1 MTDQVRFFIAEH
13 QIDLARSVVIFSQ
26 QETKVE
32 PKILQVLY
40 LLAQKQGEVVSHQEI
55 MTTVW
60 QGTEVVPNALQ
71 RCIARLRKVLG
82 DDAKSPNIIATHP
95 KIGYRLMQPVRWY
108 SNSKL
113 TPEQKLNQN
122 YQKLKEKPKRI
133 ASSPIKILAL
143 VMSTFLV
150 YLVWYLNNDTHIR
163 YQHIE
168 TLTHSAAHE
177 SFASFNP
184 NASYIVFNRSTYACQ
199 SHIWAKHVASGLE
212 TRLTSRAGFYQ
223 DTRFTPDGRSLVF
236 VEHNQCDEQAKH
248 DSEALLEQCWRIAT
262 LDFAQ
267 ALNQPQQPTPRF
279 ECGKAQLRQPIALE
293 NHQYAFL
300 RYQDG
305 SFQLQLYDDLSKQ
318 FSTLYRSE
326 QDEIYHLSY
335 HQESKKFALLSN
347 SQSAG
352 SSLILLNEQGEIL
365 ANTALLLPDFLAQN
379 QRFDAQFSA
388 NGTHLLATSYGA
400 LYRITFDGKVSQIST
415 PQTNLSAITVHPNN
429 SSILAIT
436 GRKDIDIAEI
446 NVSGETPAPTP
457 KGLNRQQLPYPSLA
471 RATSQDRHAKY
482 QPNGALIAFISN
494 RSGQDQIWLW
504 QGEQTTQLSNL
515 THQHP
520 ISQFSWSP
528 DGKQLAVVSRNKVNI
543 INLTGKSQQ
552 IDTKIPLNQVLA
564 WVDDT
569 QLFVTANRPSPDTLF
584 KLNIKTAEL
593 TPYPLSGIK
602 QLWAFEQTLFYSD
615 ENGGVFK
622 RSLDDEQPKSTL
634 LPELNG
640 KSMLPHNGEIVSYSF
655 DSKTLNRYDFDGQF
669 IEQLAPLKAF
679 AWKITDAR
687 NNKLL
692 LEQVISLDQ
701 NIALLK
707 SE

>member
-13 QIDLARSVVIFSQ
+13 QIDLARSVVIFAQ

-82 DDAKSPNIIATHP
+82 DDAKSPHIIATHP
-95 KIGYRLMQPVRWY
+95 KIGYRLMLPVHWPE
-108 SNSKL
+108 NSQL
-113 TPEQKLNQN
+113 TQKDKINNTYQSLNGV
-122 YQKLKEKPKRI
+122 PKRVT
-133 ASSPIKILAL
+133 SNHIKILAL
-143 VMSTFLV
+143 VMSIFLTC
-150 YLVWYLNNDTHIR
+150 LVWYLNHETHIR

-168 TLTHSAAHE
+168 TLTHSEAHE

-184 NASYIVFNRSTYACQ
+184 NASYIVFNRSTHACQ
-199 SHIWAKHVASGLE
+199 SHIWAKNVANGQE
-212 TRLTSRAGFYQ
+212 TQLTSRAGFYR

-248 DSEALLEQCWRIAT
+248 DSEALIEQCWRIAT

-279 ECGKAQLRQPIALE
+279 DCGKAQLRRPIALE

-300 RYQDG
+300 RYQDDR
-305 SFQLQLYDDLSKQ
+305 FQLQLYDDLSKK
-318 FSTLYRSE
+318 FSSLYSSE
-326 QDEIYHLSY
+326 QGEIYHLSY
-335 HQESKKFALLSN
+335 HQKSKKFALLSN
-347 SQSAG
+347 SLSAG
-352 SSLILLNEQGEIL
+352 SRLIVLNQQREVL
-365 ANTALLLPDFLAQN
+365 ANTALLLPDSLAQN

-388 NGTHLLATSYGA
+388 NGAHLLATNYGA

-429 SSILAIT
+429 SSLLAIT

-446 NVSGETPAPTP
+446 NVYRETPAPPP

-471 RATSQDRHAKY
+471 RATSQERHAKY
-482 QPNGALIAFISN
+482 QPNGELIAFISN

-504 QGEQTTQLSNL
+504 QGEQATQLSHL
-515 THQHP
+515 IQQHP

-528 DGKQLAVVSRNKVNI
+528 DGKQLAVVSRNNLNI
-543 INLTGKSQQ
+543 INLAGKSQQ
-552 IDTKIPLNQVLA
+552 IDAKLPLNQVLA
-564 WVDDT
+564 WADDT
-569 QLFVTANRPSPDTLF
+569 QLFVTANTPNSDTLF
-584 KLNIKTAEL
+584 KLNITTAEL

-602 QLWAFEQTLFYSD
+602 QLWVFEQILFYSD
-615 ENGGVFK
+615 ENGRVFK
-622 RSLDDEQPKSTL
+622 LLLDDVQPKSRL
-634 LPELNG
+634 LSELNG
-640 KSMLPHNGEIVSYSF
+640 QSMQLHDGEIVSYSF
-655 DSKTLNRYDFDGQF
+655 DSKTLNRYDLDGQF
-669 IEQLAPLKAF
+669 IEQLTPLKAF
-679 AWKITDAR
+679 AWKITDIR
-687 NNKLL
+687 DNKLL

-701 NIALLK
+701 NVALLK

>member
-13 QIDLARSVVIFSQ
+13 QIDLARSVVIFAQ

-55 MTTVW
+55 MSTVW

-82 DDAKSPNIIATHP
+82 DDAKSPHIIATHP
-95 KIGYRLMQPVRWY
+95 KIGYRLMLPVRW
-108 SNSKL
+108 SENSQL
-113 TPEQKLNQN
+113 TNKEKVNHT
-122 YQKLKEKPKRI
+122 YQALKEEPKRI
-133 ASSPIKILAL
+133 TSNRIKILAL
-143 VMSTFLV
+143 VMSIFLTC
-150 YLVWYLNNDTHIR
+150 LVWYLNHETHIR

-168 TLTHSAAHE
+168 TLTHSKAHE

-184 NASYIVFNRSTYACQ
+184 NASYIVFNRSTHACQ
-199 SHIWAKHVASGLE
+199 SHIWAKNVANGQE
-212 TRLTSRAGFYQ
+212 TQLTSRAGFYR

-248 DSEALLEQCWRIAT
+248 DSEALIEQCWRIAT

-267 ALNQPQQPTPRF
+267 ALNQPQQPTARF
-279 ECGKAQLRQPIALE
+279 DCGKAKLRQPIALE

-300 RYQDG
+300 RYQDDR
-305 SFQLQLYDDLSKQ
+305 FQLQLYDDLSKK
-318 FSTLYRSE
+318 FSALYKSE

-352 SSLILLNEQGEIL
+352 SRLIVLNQQGEIL
-365 ANTALLLPDFLAQN
+365 ANTALLLPDFFAQN

-388 NGTHLLATSYGA
+388 NGAYLLATSYGA

-429 SSILAIT
+429 SSLLAIT

-446 NVSGETPAPTP
+446 NVSGKTPAPTP
-457 KGLNRQQLPYPSLA
+457 NGLNRQQLPYPSLA

-482 QPNGALIAFISN
+482 QPNGELIAFISN

-504 QGEQTTQLSNL
+504 QGEQTTQLSHL
-515 THQHP
+515 IQQHP
-520 ISQFSWSP
+520 TSQFSWSP

-543 INLTGKSQQ
+543 INLAGKNQQ
-552 IDTKIPLNQVLA
+552 IDTRLPLNQVLA
-564 WVDDT
+564 WADDT
-569 QLFVTANRPSPDTLF
+569 QLFVTANTPNSDTLF
-584 KLNIKTAEL
+584 KLNITTAEL

-602 QLWAFEQTLFYSD
+602 QLWVIEQILFYSD
-615 ENGGVFK
+615 ENGRVFK
-622 RSLDDEQPKSTL
+622 LLLDDVQPKSRL
-634 LPELNG
+634 LSELNG
-640 KSMLPHNGEIVSYSF
+640 KSMQLHDGEIVSYSF
-655 DSKTLNRYDFDGQF
+655 DSKTLNRYDLDGQF
-669 IEQLAPLKAF
+669 IEHLTPLKAF
-679 AWKITDAR
+679 AWKITDIR
-687 NNKLL
+687 DNKLL

-707 SE
+707 PE